1 MALLQVGDKIPDVS
15 GVNENGETISLK
27 QFEGK
32 KLALFFY
39 PKSGTPG
46 CTAEACSLRDYY
58 AEIKAKGVEV
68 LGVSPDP
75 IKKQKG
81 FIEKYNF
88 PYSLIADTDKTI
100 TQAFG
105 AWGPKKFMGR
115 SYEGTLRS
123 TFLIDENGI
132 IEKVFDKVDTDE
144 HAKQILEVL

>member
-1 MALLQVGDKIPDVS
+1 MAFLQVGDKVPDLS
-15 GVNENGETISLK
+15 GMNENGETISLK

-68 LGVSPDP
+68 LGVSPDSFRKQKNF
-75 IKKQKG
+75 IKK
-81 FIEKYNF
+81 FNF

-105 AWGPKKFMGR
+105 AWGPKIFWGR
-115 SYEGTLRS
+115 HYEGTLRS
-123 TFLIDENGI
+123 TFLIDEHGV

-144 HAKQILEVL
+144 HAKQILEAL

>member
-132 IEKVFDKVDTDE
+132 IEKVFDKVDTEE

>member
-1 MALLQVGDKIPDVS
+1 MALLQVGDKIPDLS
-15 GVNENGETISLK
+15 GINENGETISLK

-58 AEIKAKGVEV
+58 AEIKSKGVEV
-68 LGVSPDP
+68 LGVSPDSFRKQKNF
-75 IKKQKG
+75 IKK
-81 FIEKYNF
+81 FNF

-105 AWGPKKFMGR
+105 AWGPKIFWGR
-115 SYEGTLRS
+115 HYEGTLRS

-132 IEKVFDKVDTDE
+132 IEKVFDKVDTEE

>member
-1 MALLQVGDKIPDVS
+1 MALLQVGDKIPNLS
-15 GVNENGETISLK
+15 GINENGETISLK

-132 IEKVFDKVDTDE
+132 IEKVFDKVDTEE

>member
-1 MALLQVGDKIPDVS
+1 MALLQVGDKITNLS
-15 GVNENGETISLK
+15 GINENGETISLK

-132 IEKVFDKVDTDE
+132 IEKVFDKVDTEE

>member
-1 MALLQVGDKIPDVS
+1 MALLQVGDKVPDLS
-15 GVNENGETISLK
+15 GVNENGEAISLK

-75 IKKQKG
+75 AKKQKG

-123 TFLIDENGI
+123 TFLIDAHGV
-132 IEKVFDKVDTDE
+132 IEKVFEKVDTAE
-144 HAKQILEVL
+144 HAKQILEGL